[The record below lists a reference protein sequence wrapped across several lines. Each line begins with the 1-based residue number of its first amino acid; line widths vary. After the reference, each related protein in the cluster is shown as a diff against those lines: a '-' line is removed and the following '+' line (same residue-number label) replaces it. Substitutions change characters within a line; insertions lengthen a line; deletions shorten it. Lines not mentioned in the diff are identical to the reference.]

1 MFVIV
6 SYDIEDD
13 KTRTRLAKKLLDFG
27 PRVQFSVFEA
37 DITKKELEKL
47 KTMLKAVQLKE
58 KDSIRLY
65 RLCEMCTTAVE
76 IWGKGEVTKDKDFYL
91 AWKKQS
97 YSNLY
102 TEIKM
107 TKFEAGCKMLANL
120 KKMSQIKLLK
130 KGKSLAF
137 AAEKNL
143 FLTGCKKKP
152 VNSVPGAEFE
162 R

>member
-47 KTMLKAVQLKE
+47 RSLLKAVKLKE

-65 RLCEMCTTAVE
+65 RLCEMCTKSVE
-76 IWGKGEVTKDKDFYL
+76 IWGKGEVTKDKDYYI
-91 AWKKQS
+91 A
-97 YSNLY
+97 
-102 TEIKM
+102 
-107 TKFEAGCKMLANL
+107 
-120 KKMSQIKLLK
+120 
-130 KGKSLAF
+130 
-137 AAEKNL
+137 
-143 FLTGCKKKP
+143 
-152 VNSVPGAEFE
+152 
-162 R
+162 